1 MRVSVREAK
10 VVTERLLMLTGLH
23 LGLVPGVRDFL
34 LAAETVGAGAF
45 RFLRDELSTVTDIG
59 VPRLH
64 LARERPGL
72 LEVDGGNHYAPF
84 IGPLLLNLVV
94 LRVRQLGTAG
104 VLIRNV
110 RRPDLLQGLVPLANR
125 RGLLC
130 TVIVPGDN
138 ARVVAMG
145 WGLTT
150 QPVLVGQL
158 PIPIADYGTA
168 SARINSGGDPLQT
181 QLAIALAIATGQP
194 SRPQGTDAE
203 TGISVE
209 LRRALRDGFEVESV
223 LWWDLYHRSN
233 KALTPTSEIS
243 RTHTGRIPPEVRD
256 SVGLVVKE
264 QEWDW

>member
-125 RGLLC
+125 RGITGVVLTAGEDERFVL
-130 TVIVPGDN
+130 TFGTGHPG
-138 ARVVAMG
+138 
-145 WGLTT
+145 
-150 QPVLVGQL
+150 QPVLRGEAAIASSVNGTTGSDELFATMVHGGGCLILASTIGQ
-158 PIPIADYGTA
+158 PAQPHSMD
-168 SARINSGGDPLQT
+168 SAEELGYEYW
-181 QLAIALAIATGQP
+181 LAI
-194 SRPQGTDAE
+194 RE
-203 TGISVE
+203 
-209 LRRALRDGFEVESV
+209 GFDVDPE

-243 RTHTGRIPPEVRD
+243 RRHAGASLDTLFV
-256 SVGLVVKE
+256 
-264 QEWDW
+264 EW